1 MIIQGEVTMHYTA
14 MVDHSSIN
22 IKASSLRQAMRSA
35 SNAFKGLDQKDADI
49 KIFRHQDGHD
59 PELCATR
66 KVTSR
71 YWNYTK
77 PGRPHA
83 LPATERDRKLELLP

>member
-1 MIIQGEVTMHYTA
+1 MYYTA

-49 KIFRHQDGHD
+49 
-59 PELCATR
+59 
-66 KVTSR
+66 
-71 YWNYTK
+71 
-77 PGRPHA
+77 
-83 LPATERDRKLELLP
+83 

>member
-1 MIIQGEVTMHYTA
+1 MYYTA

-66 KVTSR
+66 KVTAR
-71 YWNYTK
+71 YWNYAK
-77 PGRPHA
+77 PERPHA
-83 LPATERDRKLELLP
+83 LPVERDRKLELLL

>member
-1 MIIQGEVTMHYTA
+1 MYYTA

-22 IKASSLRQAMRSA
+22 IKASSLRQATRSA

-66 KVTSR
+66 KVTAR

-77 PGRPHA
+77 PERPHA
-83 LPATERDRKLELLP
+83 LPAERDRKLELLP

>member
-1 MIIQGEVTMHYTA
+1 MYYTA

-35 SNAFKGLDQKDADI
+35 SNAFRGLDQKDADI

-66 KVTSR
+66 KVTAR

-77 PGRPHA
+77 SERPHA
-83 LPATERDRKLELLP
+83 LPAERDQKLELLP